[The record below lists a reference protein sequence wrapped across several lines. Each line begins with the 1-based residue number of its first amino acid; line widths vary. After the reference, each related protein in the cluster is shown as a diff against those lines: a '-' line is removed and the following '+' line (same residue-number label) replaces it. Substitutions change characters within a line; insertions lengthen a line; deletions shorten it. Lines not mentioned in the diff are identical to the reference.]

1 MPDGRRRLILGNGE
15 QYIQPITKRFTG
27 RAAEPPRA
35 YADARDLVK
44 RGVAAALT
52 AFETLPDAKK
62 LSDEPVFCLRL
73 HPDVTAK
80 TYSPIAI
87 FEEVPEVR
95 PIGSRNYRERIDE
108 VAPTNRIEKKR
119 KKEPAEEA
127 AEVSGRLVFVQS
139 TPQGFQRLMTQLDRA
154 ESRLKKQ
161 FKDEV
166 RRIERF
172 DTLTPAEQ
180 ILGFTA
186 DWREGRAE
194 LVLHPTKS
202 RPETQLEFVFELF
215 DEVGIEGERSRVRQ
229 YLGGPTFISCRLDRQ
244 SLNALA
250 GVNPLRAAHP
260 LHFGG
265 LPDLRSAK
273 TGNAPSPPSSTTRS
287 TIKVGMFDGGVDPTV
302 PLLAGHVEVDTAL
315 EIRTP
320 PNPDGVMHG
329 TAVAGALLHG
339 PLNDFKAKDVLP
351 PPPVYVVS
359 IRALPTSDP
368 QDEDLYEAIDVVER
382 AVPARND
389 IRIFN
394 LSFGPRG
401 PIEDDA
407 LSRFTYVLDDLAVK
421 HKVTFF
427 IAVGNDGEYPGYDRI
442 QSPSDVV
449 HGVGVGAFT
458 MNGKAPVHAGYSC
471 RGPGRECGKVKPDLA
486 AFGGC
491 ENRPMHLVS
500 TSPLQKLLHWGTSF
514 ASPLAARLGAEAA
527 ECFERSSPLLSR
539 ALLVHTAIHPEGDPD
554 HELGHGCVPLSV
566 DDVISCEEKSVT
578 VVFRGDLLPA
588 HLVRLPVPWPENE
601 EIPGKV
607 DLSWTIAALSPID
620 PNHPGDYTSCCI
632 EETFYPDSRLY
643 VYSPPKG
650 QKGKIVRLDS
660 TRDHTTISG
669 LLSKGWQKSQ
679 FPVTQSGNA
688 YRDEQA
694 RRLDCKWEPL
704 VRRRVTKF
712 ASKLSDPFL
721 TLHAIARN
729 GARERFDY
737 VAVVTVTAPKFEGD
751 LYDRVRSQYPALA
764 PIRIRT
770 EAEIRVRI

>member
-1 MPDGRRRLILGNGE
+1 MADERRRLILGNGE

-27 RAAEPPRA
+27 RAAEPPRP
-35 YADARDLVK
+35 YPDARDLVK
-44 RGVAAALT
+44 RGLTAALT
-52 AFETLPDAKK
+52 AFETLPAAKK

-80 TYSPIAI
+80 TYSPVAI

-95 PIGSRNYRERIDE
+95 PIGSRSYRERIEE
-108 VAPTNRIEKKR
+108 VAPTRRIEKQRAK
-119 KKEPAEEA
+119 EA

-139 TPQGFQRLMTQLDRA
+139 TPQGFERLMTQLDRP
-154 ESRLKKQ
+154 ESRLRKQ
-161 FKDEV
+161 FKDEIQ
-166 RRIERF
+166 RIERF
-172 DTLTPAEQ
+172 DTLSVAEQ
-180 ILGFTA
+180 ILGFTD

-194 LVLHPTKS
+194 LVLHPS
-202 RPETQLEFVFELF
+202 RKKPDAQLEFVFELF
-215 DEVGIEGERSRVRQ
+215 DEAGIEENRSRVRQ
-229 YLGGPTFISCRLDRQ
+229 YPGGPTFISCRLNRD

-250 GVNPLRAAHP
+250 GANPLRAVHP
-260 LHFGG
+260 LSFSG
-265 LPDLRSAK
+265 LPDLRAAK
-273 TGNAPSPPSSTTRS
+273 TGTAPMPPTGNTRS
-287 TIKVGMFDGGVDPTV
+287 TIKVGMFDGGVDTSL
-302 PLLAGHVEVDTAL
+302 PLLSGHVEEDKSL

-320 PNPDGVMHG
+320 PHPDCVMHG

-339 PLNDFKAKDVLP
+339 PLNGRTAKDELP

-368 QDEDLYEAIDVVER
+368 DDVDLYESIDVVER

-407 LSRFTYVLDDLAVK
+407 LSRFTYVLDELAVR

-427 IAVGNDGEYPGYDRI
+427 VAVGNDGNVLDYDRI
-442 QSPSDVV
+442 QAPSDIV

-458 MNGKAPVHAGYSC
+458 MDGEAAVHAGYSC
-471 RGPGRECGKVKPDLA
+471 KGPGRECGKVKPDLA

-500 TSPLQKLLHWGTSF
+500 TTPGQKLLHWGTSF
-514 ASPLAARLGAEAA
+514 ASPLAARLGAEAT
-527 ECFERSSPLLSR
+527 ECFERSSALLAR
-539 ALLVHTAIHPEGDPD
+539 ALLVHTAIHPDGDPD
-554 HELGHGCVPLSV
+554 DLLGHGCVLPSV
-566 DDVISCEEKSVT
+566 TDVISCEEKSVT

-588 HLVRLPVPWPENE
+588 HLVRLPVPWPADA
-601 EIPGKV
+601 IVPGKAHI
-607 DLSWTIAALSPID
+607 SWTIAALSPID

-643 VYSPPKG
+643 VYTPPRG
-650 QKGKIVRLDS
+650 VKGKPARLNS
-660 TRDHTTISG
+660 VRDHAEIAG
-669 LLSKGWQKSQ
+669 LLAQGWKKSA
-679 FPVTQSGNA
+679 FPVTESGNA
-688 YRDEQA
+688 YRDEKA

-704 VRRRVTKF
+704 VRRVV
-712 ASKLSDPFL
+712 SKIAANISDPFL
-721 TLHAIARN
+721 TLHAIGRN
-729 GARERFDY
+729 DARERFDY
-737 VAVVTVTAPKFEGD
+737 VAVVTVAAPRFEGD
-751 LYDRVRSQYPALA
+751 LYDRIRSQYPALA
-764 PIRIRT
+764 PIRLRT